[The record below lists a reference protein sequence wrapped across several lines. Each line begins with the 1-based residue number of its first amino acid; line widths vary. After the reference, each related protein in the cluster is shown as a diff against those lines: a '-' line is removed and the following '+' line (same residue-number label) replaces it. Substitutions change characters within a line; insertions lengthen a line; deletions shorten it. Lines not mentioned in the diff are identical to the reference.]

1 MEFYPMKFLDDL
13 PFYLVVFSVLI
24 NILLGI
30 MLDTE
35 IVTLMI
41 RSIIVTIIFTILG
54 LLLSS
59 TLREAAKTIK
69 KNNKGY
75 TKENI
80 MGSTIDIKIPPA
92 DDEDM
97 INYDSDVDEFQEI
110 NPAYLHKRSEQE

>member
-35 IVTLMI
+35 IVTLI
-41 RSIIVTIIFTILG
+41 
-54 LLLSS
+54 
-59 TLREAAKTIK
+59 LREAAKTIK

-80 MGSTIDIKIPPA
+80 TGSTIDIKIPPA